1 MALAD
6 VLNEYVAKKS
16 DCCAFQILINS
27 LSNEDKVALAKAL
40 DKGVPASVIINALKS
55 DGHKTSNDSFY
66 NHRKGMCKC
75 PKE

>member
-16 DCCAFQILINS
+16 DYCAFQILLNS
-27 LSNEDKVALAKAL
+27 LSDSDKLALENAL
-40 DKGVPASVIINALKS
+40 KKGVPASVIIHALKS
-55 DGHKTSNDSFY
+55 DGYRTSNDSFY
-66 NHRKGMCKC
+66 KHQKGMCKC